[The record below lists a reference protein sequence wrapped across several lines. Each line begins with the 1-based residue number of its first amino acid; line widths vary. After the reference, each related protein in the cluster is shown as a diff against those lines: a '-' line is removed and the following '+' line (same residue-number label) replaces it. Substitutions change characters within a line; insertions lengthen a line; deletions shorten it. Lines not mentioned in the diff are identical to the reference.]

1 MHFALTD
8 IVNRS
13 LLPSV
18 FPSNWKIS
26 EVTPLLKEGDHEIAN
41 NNRPALLLP
50 VASRVCDRVALN
62 QWTMYMTTKERLAEH

>member
-1 MHFALTD
+1 M
-8 IVNRS
+8 NRS

-41 NNRPALLLP
+41 NNSPVLLLP
-50 VASRVCDRVALN
+50 VASRVCERVALN
-62 QWTMYMTTKERLAEH
+62 QLTMYMTNKERLTEHQRGNKKLH